1 MNNFERRQQRLTHEI
16 SIKAK
21 KTKLLAKNPFFRK
34 ELLNRNFPTFQNKIY
49 ARTILVLFLI
59 SARISGKKPFR
70 ILVKIDQRK
79 KMAHRF
85 NRHEYFPSLVCWT
98 SFQRGRR
105 SWKNELRGQR
115 ERKKL
120 EIPHARCTQRERHV
134 LARSGAIS
142 RLDDPDLSFCSRR
155 CTFRDKT
162 LKFLLPCVN
171 GIVRK

>member
-16 SIKAK
+16 SIKAKKK

-34 ELLNRNFPTFQNKIY
+34 ELLNRNFPIFQNKIY

-59 SARISGKKPFR
+59 SARISEKKPFR

-115 ERKKL
+115 EKEREARNPARKVHS
-120 EIPHARCTQRERHV
+120 EGETRARQKRR
-134 LARSGAIS
+134 
-142 RLDDPDLSFCSRR
+142 DLTPR
-155 CTFRDKT
+155 
-162 LKFLLPCVN
+162 
-171 GIVRK
+171 

>member
-115 ERKKL
+115 ERERSSKS
-120 EIPHARCTQRERHV
+120 RTQGALRGRDTCSPEA
-134 LARSGAIS
+134 ARSHASMIRISLFVLVGAPS
-142 RLDDPDLSFCSRR
+142 
-155 CTFRDKT
+155 
-162 LKFLLPCVN
+162 
-171 GIVRK
+171 GIKL